1 MNILG
6 RHSRHQLTVL
16 ACCLALSFLAIFE
29 ATCSLMELIKN
40 NLTFQGTPKGR
51 FTSHSTRP
59 TTSELRRKQKF
70 MESLSLA
77 KHNTEPKGL
86 KPRWP
91 RYPLR
96 CTAANHGKYFLCK
109 LPRCSL
115 FEFCR
120 ETRRFCWKSWKTTSW
135 PQAHGSSEREGNVT
149 CHLRHVSSRAR
160 PRDTNIQNRV
170 YAAFHFYAF

>member
-40 NLTFQGTPKGR
+40 NLTFQGTQKAVLL
-51 FTSHSTRP
+51 P
-59 TTSELRRKQKF
+59 TVQDPRLQNCEGSRNSWNRCHWQN
-70 MESLSLA
+70 
-77 KHNTEPKGL
+77 NTEPKGL